1 MFPFVINYF
10 TVESGIVRSI
20 LEVVEQPR
28 EAAEDIVDT
37 LRDVLKKNNLD
48 IQKLTSIGADNTNIN
63 YGRHHSVFSIIQL
76 EVLNLFKGK
85 RII

>member
-10 TVESGIVRSI
+10 TVESGIVRSV

-37 LRDVLKKNNLD
+37 LRDVLKK
-48 IQKLTSIGADNTNIN
+48 
-63 YGRHHSVFSIIQL
+63 IIL
-76 EVLNLFKGK
+76 IFKN
-85 RII
+85 